1 MSSDNPAIRVR
12 DLSKCYEI
20 YDRPQDRLKQS
31 IHPRLQRLT
40 GRQPKTYY
48 REFWA
53 LKNVSFDVNKG
64 EAVGIIG
71 RNGAGK
77 STLLQIICG
86 TLTPTSGQV
95 EVNGR
100 VAALL
105 ELGAG
110 FNPDFTGRENV
121 YVNAAILGF
130 SREQVNAKFQNI
142 EEFAEIG
149 EFMDQPV
156 KTYSSG
162 MFVRLAFAVQVCVEP
177 DILVVDEAL
186 AVGDVFFRQKC
197 YARLQ
202 HLRNLGAAILLVSHS
217 MTDIQQYCERAILL
231 DQGSSRFIGPSSEA
245 TKHYYLLHQAER
257 GKVPAQAD
265 VPMDVSENT
274 PDHDAITRPPVE
286 AFLELTGKTQVS
298 NGKVRC
304 TGVALCNADGDPCNV
319 FRQGD
324 KAVFYSEFELS
335 NTIGVPICGIV
346 ISNDRG
352 IIVHGKNSWQYDHEA
367 PQRLVSGSKLAC
379 WQEIQLNLGPGE
391 YTFEIGLASVSATDW
406 KNREYISHEEFSI
419 RHERLCHI
427 PNVGHF
433 SIGFALKAG
442 FAILTHHGV
451 ADLPGKIT
459 MACVSHE

>member
-1 MSSDNPAIRVR
+1 MFSNNPAIRVR

-31 IHPRLQRLT
+31 IYPRLQRFT
-40 GRQPKTYY
+40 GREPKTYY

-53 LKNVSFDVNKG
+53 LKDVSFDVDKG

-130 SREQVNAKFQNI
+130 SKEQVNAKFRNI
-142 EEFAEIG
+142 AEFAEIG
-149 EFMDQPV
+149 KFMDQPV

-217 MTDIQQYCERAILL
+217 MTDIEQYCERAVLL

-257 GKVPAQAD
+257 GKVQAQAD
-265 VPMDVSENT
+265 VPMDASDKT

-286 AFLELTGKTQVS
+286 AFLDLTGKAQVS
-298 NGKVRC
+298 NGQARC
-304 TGVALCNADGDPCNV
+304 TGVALCNADGNPCNV

-324 KAVFYSEFELS
+324 KAVFYAEFELS
-335 NTIGVPICGIV
+335 STIGVPIFGIV
-346 ISNDRG
+346 IANDRG
-352 IIVHGKNSWQYDHEA
+352 IIVHGKNSWQYDQEA
-367 PQRLVSGSKLAC
+367 PQHLASGSKLAC
-379 WQEIQLNLGPGE
+379 QQEIQLSLGPGE
-391 YTFEIGLASVSATDW
+391 YAFEIGLASVSATDW
-406 KNREYISHEEFSI
+406 KNRKHISHDEFSM

-442 FAILTHHGV
+442 FAILTHHGI
-451 ADLPGKIT
+451 ADLPGKILI
-459 MACVSHE
+459 ALR